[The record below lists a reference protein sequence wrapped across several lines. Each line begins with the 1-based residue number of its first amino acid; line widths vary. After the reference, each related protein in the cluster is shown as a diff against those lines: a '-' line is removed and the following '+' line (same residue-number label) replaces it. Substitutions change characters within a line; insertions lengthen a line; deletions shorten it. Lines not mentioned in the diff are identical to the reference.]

1 MKKALVIEDER
12 HILGIVRDA
21 LEDAGYSVLV
31 ARTGQEGLALALG
44 EEVDVVILDVMLP
57 GMNGFEL
64 CRKIKRKKITLPV
77 LILTARSAEADKISG
92 LELGA
97 DDYITKPFSVKE
109 LVARVNVC
117 ARRVTIHMKAKESRK
132 EETASIGDVYF
143 NFDRLEAVKKNRK
156 LKLSKK
162 EYDIIRYFLNRRG
175 EVVSRND
182 LLDVIW
188 GYETS
193 PLTRTVDAFLSRIR
207 KKIEPDPAK
216 PRYFISI
223 REAGYKLD
231 I

>member
-1 MKKALVIEDER
+1 
-12 HILGIVRDA
+12 
-21 LEDAGYSVLV
+21 
-31 ARTGQEGLALALG
+31 
-44 EEVDVVILDVMLP
+44 
-57 GMNGFEL
+57 
-64 CRKIKRKKITLPV
+64 
-77 LILTARSAEADKISG
+77 
-92 LELGA
+92 
-97 DDYITKPFSVKE
+97 
-109 LVARVNVC
+109 
-117 ARRVTIHMKAKESRK
+117 MKAKESRK
-132 EETASIGDVYF
+132 EETASIGDVSF

-162 EYDIIRYFLNRRG
+162 EYDIIRYFINRRG

-188 GYETS
+188 GYETA

-223 REAGYKLD
+223 RDAGYKLE